1 MSQMEIQFKFSP
13 IGFDEQIESLLGL
26 KNLKNK
32 QALFAP
38 QRDFVRTA
46 SITVIET
53 GQTLDVHISGR
64 VWKIDFLC

>member
-1 MSQMEIQFKFSP
+1 MSQMEVQFKFSP
-13 IGFDEQIESLLGL
+13 IGFDEQIEALLGL
-26 KNLKNK
+26 KNLKNR

-46 SITVIET
+46 SITVVET

-64 VWKIDFLC
+64 VRKMGFTL